1 MWDGRW
7 HHAAGTFD
15 GTTVRMF
22 VDGRQIGTG
31 SPAGTAIAY
40 DVPEGGGALGSYPEP
55 CDLLFTGDLDEVRVW
70 SRALPVSDIWDR
82 VRLLLAL
89 FRN

>member
-1 MWDGRW
+1 MRL
-7 HHAAGTFD
+7 
-15 GTTVRMF
+15 F

-31 SPAGTAIAY
+31 SPAGSAIAY
-40 DVPEGGGALGSYPEP
+40 DVPEGGAALGSYVEP
-55 CDLLFTGDLDEVRVW
+55 CDLMFAGDLDEVRIW

-89 FRN
+89 FRR